1 MDTGSAIG
9 AVGDKLV
16 ELAIDEH
23 AKLRVDAYVRSAFNR
38 YYYASF
44 LVVQYTLGEIDNKWA
59 RTPHREIPCRLR
71 KHLFEKAKKII
82 KRNVENLPSNGANE
96 LLTVL
101 KSAAGALADGMKKAY
116 EVRRIADYEP
126 DADIQRQG
134 WEASIDGVA
143 LRDAQKW
150 HPQAVERTM
159 EIRRAWREISPN

>member
-1 MDTGSAIG
+1 MNAGSAFG

-16 ELAIDEH
+16 ELAIDDH
-23 AKLRVDAYVRSAFNR
+23 AHVPVDAYVRSAFNR

-44 LVVQYTLGEIDNKWA
+44 LVVQYTLGEIDNRWA
-59 RTPHREIPCRLR
+59 RTPHRDIPCRLR
-71 KHLFEKAKKII
+71 KDLFAKAKRII
-82 KRNVENLPSNGANE
+82 RRNIDSFPPNSANE

-101 KSAAGALADGMKKAY
+101 RSAGGALADDMKEAY
-116 EVRRIADYEP
+116 EIRRIADYEP
-126 DADIQRQG
+126 DVDIRRQG

-159 EIRRAWREISPN
+159 EIRRAWREISPD